1 MINMHLMQIKL
12 IIDKL
17 QKVQVQLIVCRIFKF
32 SSFFKIY
39 FWKIIKEIQEMISFA
54 VCEENVNYLKFNQI
68 M

>member
-32 SSFFKIY
+32 SSFFPNI
-39 FWKIIKEIQEMISFA
+39 F
-54 VCEENVNYLKFNQI
+54 LKNNKRNTRNE
-68 M
+68 